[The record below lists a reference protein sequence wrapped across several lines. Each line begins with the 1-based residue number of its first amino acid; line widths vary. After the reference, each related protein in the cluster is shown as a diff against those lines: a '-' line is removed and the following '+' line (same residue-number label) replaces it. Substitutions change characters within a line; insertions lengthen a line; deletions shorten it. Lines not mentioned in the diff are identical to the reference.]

1 MGVNVYRSLVNL
13 AQDLGPQ
20 GPVHH
25 SLQAEECMP
34 ATCTLNIE
42 GTIAACSQGQREV
55 AGPSS
60 HSLGSLDCSTKAWS
74 FTFPNSL
81 DLMACDYC
89 PDIVLLRC
97 SYTFICKNFKTPRK

>member
-34 ATCTLNIE
+34 ATCALNIE
-42 GTIAACSQGQREV
+42 RTIVACSQGQGEV
-55 AGPSS
+55 AGPGS

-74 FTFPNSL
+74 FIFSNSL
-81 DLMACDYC
+81 DLMDCGYY
-89 PDIVLLRC
+89 PDVVLLRF
-97 SYTFICKNFKTPRK
+97 SYTFICKNFKTP